1 MITIYTL
8 FGFEETG
15 DLQNEAM
22 TTRATERVTTATPVW
37 REVARAIAEMG
48 ARRCFGL
55 VGGANFKVTHA
66 LAELGVEFIAA
77 RHEGGAVTMAD
88 VAARLGRDLTVAS
101 VTAGPGLTNAL
112 TGIAEAAKSSTPLLV
127 IAGDVALGDLHS
139 SFSIRQAELAH
150 SVGAVWIQIAG
161 PETAFEDALR
171 AASLALRRKTVVLSL
186 PIDVQEM
193 TARAAAPVDPATRAR
208 LLAEPV
214 SPPNLDQIDGLV
226 AAISAAEKPLILA
239 GHGAVVADAEHQL
252 IALAD
257 GIGALLATSLH
268 AHGMFAAHPWNL
280 GVCGGFS
287 SPAAAELIAQSD
299 LILAFGASL
308 NMWTTKKGRLVSDR
322 ARVMQIDID
331 KDRLGLLRPADLKIE
346 GDVAVVAGALLGAL
360 DVATVRDS
368 AIAPWR
374 SAEVA
379 AVIDTRSNRRTPYQ
393 DAGGADFLDPRT
405 LTKAIDDVLPK
416 QRVVVSDGGHF
427 AGWAIRY
434 LSVPDQRGWCI
445 PIAFQSIGLGLAA
458 AIGAAVTQPQRMVV
472 LAAGDGG
479 FLMSLAEL
487 ETAVRLKCSIC
498 ILIYNDSAYGAEVH
512 HFAPQGFSLQMARF
526 PTTDFAAMA
535 RGFGADGVVV
545 RQLSDLARV
554 KQWVV
559 EGAPGVFVV
568 DARVNP
574 DLAADWYRDAFG
586 SDS

>member
-1 MITIYTL
+1 
-8 FGFEETG
+8 
-15 DLQNEAM
+15 M
-22 TTRATERVTTATPVW
+22 TMPATEPATTAPPVW
-37 REVARAIAEMG
+37 REVGRAIAEMG
-48 ARRCFGL
+48 AKRCFGL

-66 LAELGVEFIAA
+66 LTELGVEFIAA

-88 VAARLGRDLTVAS
+88 VAARLGHDLTVAS

-112 TGIAEAAKSSTPLLV
+112 TGIAEAAKSGTPLLV
-127 IAGDVALGDLHS
+127 VAGDVAVGDVHS
-139 SFSIRQAELAH
+139 SFSIRQAELVH
-150 SVGAVWIQIAG
+150 SVGAVWIQIAN
-161 PETAFEDALR
+161 PENAFEDTLH

-186 PIDVQEM
+186 PVDVQEM
-193 TARAAAPVDPATRAR
+193 TVRVAPSVDPATKAR
-208 LLAEPV
+208 LAPELI
-214 SPPNLDQIDGLV
+214 SPPNLDQIGGLV
-226 AAISAAEKPLILA
+226 AAIQASERPLILA
-239 GHGAVVADAEHQL
+239 GHGAVVADAERRL
-252 IALAD
+252 ITLAD

-268 AHGMFAAHPWNL
+268 AHGMFAGHPWNL

-308 NMWTTKKGRLVSDR
+308 NMWTTKKGKLVSDR

-346 GDVAVVAGALLGAL
+346 GDVAVVADALVRAL
-360 DVATVRDS
+360 DMAGSRDS
-368 AIAPWR
+368 GHPAWR

-379 AVIDTRSNRRTPYQ
+379 AVIDTRSNRHSPYQ
-393 DAGGADFLDPRT
+393 DAGGAEFLDPRT
-405 LTKAIDDVLPK
+405 LTKAIDEILPK

-434 LSVPDQRGWCI
+434 LSVPDQKGWCI

-458 AIGAAVTQPQRMVV
+458 AIGAAVTQPQRTVV

-512 HFAPQGFSLQMARF
+512 HFAPQGFSVEMARF
-526 PTTDFAAMA
+526 PTTDFADIA
-535 RGFGADGVVV
+535 RGFGAHGVVV
-545 RQLSDLARV
+545 RNLSDLARV
-554 KQWVV
+554 KQWVADR
-559 EGAPGVFVV
+559 APGVFVV

-574 DLAADWYRDAFG
+574 DLEADWYRDAFG

>member
-1 MITIYTL
+1 MRSE
-8 FGFEETG
+8 G
-15 DLQNEAM
+15 M
-22 TTRATERVTTATPVW
+22 TVLDAEKVTTATPVW

-88 VAARLGRDLTVAS
+88 VAARFGRDLTVAS

-112 TGIAEAAKSSTPLLV
+112 TGIAEAAKSATPLLV
-127 IAGDVALGDLHS
+127 IAGDVAVGDVHA
-139 SFSIRQAELAH
+139 SFSIRQADLVH
-150 SVGAVWIQIAG
+150 SVGAVWIQIAS
-161 PETAFEDALR
+161 PETAFADTLR

-186 PIDVQEM
+186 PVDVQEM
-193 TARAAAPVDPATRAR
+193 NVRAAPSADPSTQAPLRSGPD
-208 LLAEPV
+208 
-214 SPPNLDQIDGLV
+214 SPPNLEQIGGLV
-226 AAISAAEKPLILA
+226 AAIRSSEKPLILA
-239 GHGAVVADAEHQL
+239 GHGAVVADAERQL
-252 IALAD
+252 TALAD

-268 AHGMFAAHPWNL
+268 AHGMFAGHPWNL

-308 NMWTTKKGRLVSDR
+308 NMWTTKKGKLVADR

-346 GDVAVVAGALLGAL
+346 GDVAVVADALVRAL
-360 DVATVRDS
+360 DLNLAGGCDCGQPAWRSGEVATV
-368 AIAPWR
+368 I
-374 SAEVA
+374 E
-379 AVIDTRSNRRTPYQ
+379 TRSNRRSPYQ
-393 DAGGADFLDPRT
+393 DAGSAEFLDPRT
-405 LTKAIDDVLPK
+405 LTKAIDDVLPRE
-416 QRVVVSDGGHF
+416 RVVVSDGGHF

-434 LSVPDQRGWCI
+434 LSVPDQKGWCI

-458 AIGAAVTQPQRMVV
+458 AIGAAMTQPQRTVV

-487 ETAVRLKCSIC
+487 ETAVRLRCSIC

-512 HFAPQGFSLQMARF
+512 HFAPQGFSLDMARF
-526 PTTDFAAMA
+526 PTTDFADIA
-535 RGFGADGVVV
+535 RGFGANGIVV
-545 RQLSDLARV
+545 RKLSDLDGVKPWVADGAR
-554 KQWVV
+554 
-559 EGAPGVFVV
+559 GVFVV
-568 DARVNP
+568 DARINP
-574 DLAADWYRDAFG
+574 DLEADWYRDAFG

>member
-1 MITIYTL
+1 
-8 FGFEETG
+8 
-15 DLQNEAM
+15 LQNERITM
-22 TTRATERVTTATPVW
+22 PATEPATTAPPVW

-48 ARRCFGL
+48 AKRCFGL

-66 LAELGVEFIAA
+66 LTEWGVEFIAA

-88 VAARLGRDLTVAS
+88 VAARLGHDLIIAS

-112 TGIAEAAKSSTPLLV
+112 TGIAEAAKSGTPLLV
-127 IAGDVALGDLHS
+127 VAGDVAVGDVHS
-139 SFSIRQAELAH
+139 SFSIRQAELVH
-150 SVGAVWIQIAG
+150 SVGAVWIQIAS
-161 PETAFEDALR
+161 PENAFEDTLH
-171 AASLALRRKTVVLSL
+171 AAALALRRKTVVLSL
-186 PIDVQEM
+186 PVDVQEM
-193 TARAAAPVDPATRAR
+193 TVRAAPSVDPATKAR
-208 LLAEPV
+208 LAPEQI
-214 SPPNLDQIDGLV
+214 SPPNLDQIGGLV
-226 AAISAAEKPLILA
+226 AAIKASERPLILA
-239 GHGAVVADAEHQL
+239 GHGAVVADAERRL
-252 IALAD
+252 ITLAD

-268 AHGMFAAHPWNL
+268 AHGMFAGHPWNL

-308 NMWTTKKGRLVSDR
+308 NMWTTKKGKLVSDR

-346 GDVAVVAGALLGAL
+346 GDVAVVADALVRAL
-360 DVATVRDS
+360 DGAGSRDS
-368 AIAPWR
+368 GHPAWR

-379 AVIDTRSNRRTPYQ
+379 AVIDTRSNRQSPYQ
-393 DAGGADFLDPRT
+393 DAGSAEFLDPRT
-405 LTKAIDDVLPK
+405 LTKAIDEILPK

-434 LSVPDQRGWCI
+434 LSVPDQKGWCI

-458 AIGAAVTQPQRMVV
+458 AIGAAVTQPQRTVV

-498 ILIYNDSAYGAEVH
+498 MLIYNDSAYGAEVH
-512 HFAPQGFSLQMARF
+512 HFAPQGFSLEMARF
-526 PTTDFAAMA
+526 PTTDFAEVA
-535 RGFGADGVVV
+535 RGFGAHGVVV
-545 RQLSDLARV
+545 RDLSDLACV

-559 EGAPGVFVV
+559 DGAPGVFVV

-574 DLAADWYRDAFG
+574 DLEADWYRDAFG
-586 SDS
+586 SNS